1 MVSYLVPIRHE
12 QIVLVLERSVSR
24 SKLIEGPNTS
34 PSTVGAGLGVKGKPK
49 PSDMCVSKR
58 YSNYCLFLTP
68 KINTLRSRS
77 ARNTNPGRMVS
88 PPLLN
93 VRVFYSVQFVVVFGP
108 DQSANLCDCYLFFR
122 HPFRMVTV
130 NPPSTFL
137 AYSPLNYC
145 YTGVVP
151 PTHILQGWKTHR
163 QPIVNMQ
170 THDSCTKYGYESMAA
185 GRWTSPVLDD
195 ASTII
200 LTTLHRSKKIYT
212 SEMRVFHCTE
222 FPHKISKD
230 FNCF

>member
-163 QPIVNMQ
+163 QPIVNMYA
-170 THDSCTKYGYESMAA
+170 DSWSLHKIWIWVDGSRSMDEPCL
-185 GRWTSPVLDD
+185 RWRIYYNFDH
-195 ASTII
+195 
-200 LTTLHRSKKIYT
+200 LTQVQKNLYFGNEGLSLHR
-212 SEMRVFHCTE
+212 
-222 FPHKISKD
+222 ISPQ
-230 FNCF
+230 NI